1 MKSSI
6 KTYNLNMTPIKKYAL
21 LFLITIVARNAQAQ
35 EANATSFSLQQA
47 IEYAVKNSPNYLNA
61 ELDLKS
67 ADYRRKEITGSGL
80 PQISGSIDLKDYL
93 DIPTSLLPAQIF
105 GGPAGTFLPVKFG
118 TKYNSSAG
126 FSASQLIFSSDYIFG
141 LKAAKEFMNLSKINV
156 TRSKADLVSQVSKA
170 YYSVLINRDRIKLM
184 EANIVRLKKVFDDTK
199 ALNQQGFMELI
210 DVERLEVQYNNLI
223 SEKDKIVR
231 LISLSETLLKFQMG
245 YKLSDNITLTD
256 VLDVNSEQFEDLSVS
271 KIDVTKRPEFQL
283 LQAQQT
289 LYDLDVKRLKWG
301 YLPTLAAY
309 GSFQYNAQRSKFNFL
324 DFDKNDVTKQWY
336 KVSLIGVT
344 LNMNI
349 FTGFQRVNRLEQAKI
364 TALKNQNNINNMALA
379 AEMEANVASTSYSN
393 AYASLLIQKK
403 NMDLAQHVYD
413 VAQKKYQSGVGSNLE
428 IVTAETSL
436 KEAQTNYFNATYDML
451 VAKIDYQ
458 KSIGTLVK

>member
-1 MKSSI
+1 
-6 KTYNLNMTPIKKYAL
+6 MTPIKKYAL